1 MEIEVEPLSAEMAA
15 AVLHLLQNTS
25 IPFAAAEKVLE
36 IRAAL
41 EAITHGKHIVV
52 FNQSDSQNGDS
63 TESPESSP

>member
-41 EAITHGKHIVV
+41 EALAQGRHSVV
-52 FNQSDSQNGDS
+52 INEEKSD
-63 TESPESSP
+63 